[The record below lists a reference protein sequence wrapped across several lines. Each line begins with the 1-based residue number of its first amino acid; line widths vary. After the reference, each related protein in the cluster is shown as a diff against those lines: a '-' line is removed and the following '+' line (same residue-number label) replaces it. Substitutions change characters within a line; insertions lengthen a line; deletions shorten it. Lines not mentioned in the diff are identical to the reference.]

1 MFVYLRKLTGR
12 ERTDAADQH
21 LARYLIF
28 IAGAANAGGF
38 LAVQQYTSH
47 MSGIVSTMADHL
59 ALGDMTVFL
68 AGLGAL
74 FSFVAGAAISAILIN
89 WGRRHDLESQYAFPL
104 VLEAGLL
111 ICFGLL
117 GRHLA
122 RYQGLFVPMTVMLL
136 CFIMGLQNAII
147 TKLSATR
154 IRTTHVTGLV
164 TDMGIELGKLVYWN
178 RSASTSKPPVKADHD
193 KLWLLVSLVFLFFAG
208 GVMGAL
214 GFKQMG
220 FSATLFLAALLLALA
235 FMPVLDD
242 LGAKLKGFSGGSGF
256 R

>member
-1 MFVYLRKLTGR
+1 VIVYLRRLTGR
-12 ERTDAADQH
+12 ERTDQADQH
-21 LARYLIF
+21 LARYLVF

-47 MSGIVSTMADHL
+47 MSGIVSAMADHL
-59 ALGDMTVFL
+59 ALGDIAVVL

-74 FSFVAGAAISAILIN
+74 FSFVSGAAVSAILIN
-89 WGRRHDLESQYAFPL
+89 WGRRHELESLYAFPL
-104 VLEAGLL
+104 LLEAVLL

-117 GRHLA
+117 GHHLA
-122 RYQGLFVPMTVMLL
+122 RYQGLFVPLTVMLL

-164 TDMGIELGKLVYWN
+164 TDMGIELGKLFYWN
-178 RSASTSKPPVKADHD
+178 GKSSKLPVRADHG
-193 KLWLLVSLVFLFFAG
+193 KLALLVSLIFLFFAG
-208 GVMGAL
+208 GVLGAL

-220 FSATLFLAALLLALA
+220 FSATLFLAALLVMLA
-235 FMPVLDD
+235 FLPVLDD
-242 LGAKLKGFSGGSGF
+242 IGRKAKPNAGSGF